1 MKELIKALEKYEE
14 MFEDGFPTF
23 SMSGLEE
30 GEMLKIINKC
40 ITEGKDVYELGYLSL
55 DIGVEY

>member
-1 MKELIKALEKYEE
+1 MKELIEALKKYEE
-14 MFEDGFPTF
+14 MFEDDFPTF

-40 ITEGKDVYELGYLSL
+40 ITEEKDVYELGYLTL